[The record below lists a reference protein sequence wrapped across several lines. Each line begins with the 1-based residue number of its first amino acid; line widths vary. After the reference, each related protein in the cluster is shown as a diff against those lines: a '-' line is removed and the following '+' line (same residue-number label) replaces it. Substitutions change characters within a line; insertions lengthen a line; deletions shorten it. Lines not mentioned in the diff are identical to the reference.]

1 MAPRSASPFVLSVA
15 DLDSDR
21 SPQRDVL
28 VVSPVDWSVELSR
41 IVPDPPLE
49 ADLTLTRTRGGLIV
63 RGRVDVDVRHVCP
76 RCLEERV
83 EPVAVEIAQLVSD
96 PAVDG
101 DDDLDDADYVLDGDM
116 VDLEPV
122 IRDETLLALP
132 LLPFCPEGCS
142 ELVEAQESDLNTD
155 DSGDETPGSSPF
167 AVLQSLIEH
176 AD

>member
-1 MAPRSASPFVLSVA
+1 MAFRSTSPFVHSVA
-15 DLDSDR
+15 DLDGDR
-21 SPQRDVL
+21 SPQRDL
-28 VVSPVDWSVELSR
+28 VVVAPVDWSVELSR

-49 ADLTLTRTRGGLIV
+49 ADLRLTRTRGGLIV
-63 RGRVDVDVRHVCP
+63 RGRVDADVRHVCP
-76 RCLEERV
+76 RCLEERI
-83 EPVAVEIAQLVSD
+83 EPVVVEVAQLVSD

-101 DDDLDDADYVLDGDM
+101 DDAPDAADYVLDGDM

-132 LLPFCPEGCS
+132 LLPFCPDGCR
-142 ELVEAQESDLNTD
+142 ELVEADESDLNTD